1 MNARDLRL
9 SVLESSPRRTH
20 QALGAV
26 VEAAQFHRVEAVD
39 GDNVF
44 DRLER
49 IWSSNEARAKL
60 LIWFWLISLGVLLVG
75 FGVIA
80 WRFLVPR

>member
-1 MNARDLRL
+1 MSARDLRL

-20 QALGAV
+20 RAIGAV
-26 VEAAQFHRVEAVD
+26 IEAAQFHRVGAVH
-39 GDNVF
+39 GDIVF
-44 DRLER
+44 DRLEQ